1 MSDHDADDGVVDPA
15 EANPPEGEATATGE
29 RTTAPQS
36 DYTDRDVG
44 LGALIA
50 LAGLLVTFGLPLL
63 LF

>member
-1 MSDHDADDGVVDPA
+1 MSDRENDDGVVDPE
-15 EANPPEGEATATGE
+15 EADPPEGEATATGD

-36 DYTDRDVG
+36 GYTDRDVG

-50 LAGLLVTFGLPLL
+50 LAGLLVTFGLPLV